1 MWQKIYGTV
10 GAYKRLFNTTDGG
23 VVLKELADFT
33 GFYQV
38 TDRDMCPHEIAR
50 REGRREVFDHIVRY
64 CNLPP
69 EQVQELHK
77 MTLNEQDE

>member
-1 MWQKIYGTV
+1 MWQKLYGTV
-10 GAYKRLFNTTDGG
+10 GAYKRLFHTTDGKT
-23 VVLKELADFT
+23 VLKELADFT

-38 TDRDMCPHEIAR
+38 TDGDTCPQSMAR
-50 REGRREVFDHIVRY
+50 QEGRREVFDHIIRY

-77 MTLNEQDE
+77 MTLNEQDD

>member
-10 GAYKRLFNTTDGG
+10 GAYKRLFNTTDGQM
-23 VVLKELADFT
+23 VLKELAQFT

-38 TDRDMCPHEIAR
+38 TDRDVNRDEMMR
-50 REGRREVFDHIVRY
+50 QEGRREVFDHIVRY

-77 MTLNEQDE
+77 ITLNEQND